1 MKKSDKKIALFIDKV
16 LNKDMDIKK
25 KILFIKII
33 KFIIVG
39 GIATIIDWVI
49 YYLLYNF
56 LNFNPLVANIV
67 SFSISLI
74 YNFILS
80 IRWVFDI
87 DESKNKK
94 TIFIKFV
101 IYSVIGLLISELLLY
116 IFIEQA
122 HINMMLSK
130 IISTATVMIFNFV
143 TRQHFLE
150 KN

>member
-1 MKKSDKKIALFIDKV
+1 MKKSDEKIALFIDKV

-130 IISTATVMIFNFV
+130 IISTAIVMIFNFV

>member
-1 MKKSDKKIALFIDKV
+1 MKKSDEKIALFIEKV

-130 IISTATVMIFNFV
+130 IISTAIVMIFNFV